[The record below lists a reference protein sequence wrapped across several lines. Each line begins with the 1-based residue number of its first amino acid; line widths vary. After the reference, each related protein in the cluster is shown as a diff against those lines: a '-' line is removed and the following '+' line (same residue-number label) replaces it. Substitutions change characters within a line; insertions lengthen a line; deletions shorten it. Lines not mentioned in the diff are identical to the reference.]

1 MITTIKPAKFFTIS
15 TALAALTLATVA
27 LRSFA
32 AVDDEDAIKKVM
44 KEYHKAPKGTDTVS
58 KKAIEGNA
66 SQEEIKKLIA
76 GYKIMANTKAPK
88 GDQASWKEKT
98 GKLLAASE
106 GLVKGGDDAR
116 AKYKEAVS
124 CKACH
129 SAHKPD

>member
-1 MITTIKPAKFFTIS
+1 MMTTIKPIKFLTIS
-15 TALAALTLATVA
+15 TVLAALTLSTVA
-27 LRSFA
+27 LRSYA
-32 AVDDEDAIKKVM
+32 DDADEAAIKKVM
-44 KEYHKAPKGTDTVS
+44 KEYHKAPKGTDTIS

-98 GKLLAASE
+98 SNLLAASE
-106 GLVKGGDDAR
+106 GLVKGGDEAR
-116 AKYKEAVS
+116 AKYKQAVS

-129 SAHKPD
+129 SVQKPD

>member
-1 MITTIKPAKFFTIS
+1 MTTTIKPVKFLTIS
-15 TALAALTLATVA
+15 TAVAALALATVA

-32 AVDDEDAIKKVM
+32 DDADEDAIKKVM

-58 KKAIEGNA
+58 KKAIQGTA

-98 GKLLAASE
+98 SKLLVASE
-106 GLVKGGDDAR
+106 GLVKGGDEAR
-116 AKYKEAVS
+116 AQYKEAVS